1 MELAKNAPGRLE
13 LVRAFINSID
23 IEENRESL
31 ATPDELVAW
40 LREHGLL
47 GGDVRS
53 ASNSDLET
61 AIGLREALREL
72 ALANNGASAASSA
85 TASELERCCDELHV
99 HLRARL
105 GGTRALSLEPDESG
119 VRGALGRLLVIAFEA
134 MLDGS
139 WDRMKACADN
149 TCRWAFYDHSRNRS
163 AHWCSMRV
171 CGNRNKVRRF
181 RQREPVASA

>member
-13 LVRAFINSID
+13 LVRAFVNSID
-23 IEENRESL
+23 IEEKRETL
-31 ATPDELVAW
+31 ATPDGLVAW

-47 GGDVRS
+47 DGEVNGVSD
-53 ASNSDLET
+53 ADLET
-61 AIGLREALREL
+61 AIGLREAFREL
-72 ALANNGASAASSA
+72 ALANNGESPSPNAI
-85 TASELERCCDELHV
+85 ASELERCCDELHV

-105 GGTRALSLEPDESG
+105 GGTPPLSLEPDESG

-139 WDRMKACADN
+139 WYRLKACAEK
-149 TCRWAFYDHSRNRS
+149 TCRWAFFDQSRNRS

-181 RQREPVASA
+181 RQREPAASA

>member
-1 MELAKNAPGRLE
+1 MELAKSAPDRLE
-13 LVRAFINSID
+13 LVRAFINSVD

-31 ATPDELVAW
+31 ATPDELVTW

-47 GGDVRS
+47 RGEVRS
-53 ASNSDLET
+53 ASDEDLET
-61 AIGLREALREL
+61 AIGLREAFREL
-72 ALANNGASAASSA
+72 ALANNGESPGPIA
-85 TASELERCCDELHV
+85 TVSELERCCDELHV
-99 HLRARL
+99 RLRARL
-105 GGTRALSLEPDESG
+105 GGKPALSLEPDESG

-139 WDRMKACADN
+139 WYRLKACAEKA
-149 TCRWAFYDHSRNRS
+149 CRWAFYDQSRNRS

-181 RQREPVASA
+181 RQREPIASA